1 MAAGQRYPKRTVV
14 PASWSATGVFTG
26 GGAAANCTKTTGAIQ
41 GGIASVNYNA
51 ATGKYRITFH
61 DVGQQ
66 VLRVLATVGRADAAV
81 PLFVIPIHSSFSRA
95 NKTLDIN
102 VRTEA
107 ALTDLAATDQLQ
119 LEVTFTDIGP
129 NT

>member
-1 MAAGQRYPKRTVV
+1 MAGNRFPVRANAPSLWT
-14 PASWSATGVFTG
+14 AHGVFTG
-26 GGAAANCTKTTGAIQ
+26 AGAAANCTKTTGAVQ

-51 ATGKYRITFH
+51 ATGKYRITFVC
-61 DVGQQ
+61 VGQQ
-66 VLRVLATVGRADAAV
+66 ILQFRATVGRADAAV
-81 PLFVIPIHSSFSRA
+81 PLFAFPVHSSFNRT

-107 ALTDLAATDQLQ
+107 ALTDLAATDQIQ
-119 LEVTFTDIGP
+119 IEVDFTDLGP